1 MVDYLLAI
9 HPTVLLLA
17 WIALAVAIPWFS
29 VAALGAT
36 SALLVLGAWAWG
48 IRACWRLVRRTRV
61 LFIALILL
69 YAFATPGMPIFPGSD
84 TPTQEGLLSGTLQ
97 AWRLLLMI
105 TALAILL
112 ISLNRDQL
120 LAGIYG
126 LLAPLKPLGL
136 PLERIAVRLWL
147 TLQYAESAAN
157 SDSLHERWQ
166 AALTLPDG
174 LSERITL
181 ALVEFHVRDF
191 VFVVGYGVLLAGALL
206 W

>member
-1 MVDYLLAI
+1 MGI
-9 HPTVLLLA
+9 HPTVLFLA

-29 VAALGAT
+29 VAALGAS
-36 SALLVLGAWAWG
+36 SALLALGAWAVG

-61 LFIALILL
+61 LFVAVILL
-69 YAFATPGMPIFPGSD
+69 YAFATPGMPLFAGWD
-84 TPTQEGLLSGTLQ
+84 VPTQEGLLSGTLQ
-97 AWRLLLMI
+97 AWRLILMI
-105 TALAILL
+105 AALAILL
-112 ISLNRDQL
+112 ISLNREQL

-126 LLAPLKPLGL
+126 LLAPFKPLGL

-157 SDSLHERWQ
+157 SDSLRERWE

-181 ALVEFHVRDF
+181 ELVEVHARDF
-191 VFVVGYGVLLAGALL
+191 VFAVGYGVLLAGALL